1 MRKFIPT
8 LALLIAPIFAPAKP
22 NFVVVLID
30 DMGWRD
36 MGFSG
41 SDFIDTPITD
51 ELAQQ
56 GVIFSQGYASAPNC
70 APTRACL
77 ISGQYTPRHGVFT
90 VVDARHEPGLPHH
103 KVVAAHSNAALAT
116 ESYTIAEALKDGGY
130 ATAMYGMWNLGRGR
144 SGPETPTGQGFDDF
158 KQPRDLGFE
167 KDAYLND
174 RGEYLTDAF
183 TSEGIRFIEKNKTK
197 PFFLY
202 LAYHAVH
209 HPFEPKPD
217 LIEKYRKRAAR
228 SKTSVNPEYAATV
241 EAVDQNIGRLQAAL
255 ESLELDDDTVVFYT
269 SDNGGDR
276 RNAAP
281 LNGGKGSL
289 FEGGI
294 RVPAAVWGA
303 GIRESYTSDT
313 PFLSMDI
320 YPTLLELAGLPQP
333 KDHILDGQS
342 FAELLTG
349 GDEPIRGA
357 LFWHFPSYIGNGA
370 PSSAMRKG
378 KYKLIEYFEDRSVA
392 LFDLKQDIGERK
404 NIAKQEPETAAAL
417 HAELLAWHE
426 ATGAPRPTM
435 KNPAYDPNARPI
447 RGRENRGKEGGGRGG
462 DNRGKNQQSKDK
474 RNQRK

>member
-1 MRKFIPT
+1 MRKLIPA
-8 LALLIAPIFAPAKP
+8 LALLIAPFFAAAKP
-22 NFVVVLID
+22 NFVVFLID

-51 ELAQQ
+51 ELASQ

-77 ISGQYTPRHGVFT
+77 MSGQYTPRHGVFT

-130 ATAMYGMWNLGRGR
+130 ATAMYGMWNLGRGS
-144 SGPETPTGQGFDDF
+144 SGPETPTGQGFDFF

-167 KDAYLND
+167 KDAYIND

-209 HPFEPKPD
+209 HPFEPKPG
-217 LIEKYRKRAAR
+217 LIEKYRKKAAR
-228 SKTSVNPEYAATV
+228 NKTSVNPEYAATV

-255 ESLELDDDTVVFYT
+255 ESLGLDDNTVVFYT

-303 GIRESYTSDT
+303 GIRDSYTSST

-342 FAELLTG
+342 FAALLTG
-349 GDEPIRGA
+349 GDEPQRGA
-357 LFWHFPSYIGNGA
+357 LFWYFPSYIGNGA
-370 PSSAMRKG
+370 PSSAIHEG
-378 KYKLIEYFEDRSVA
+378 KYKLIEYFEDQSIA
-392 LFDLKQDIGERK
+392 LFDLEQDVGERK
-404 NIAKQEPETAAAL
+404 NIAKQKPKIASEL

-426 ATGAPRPTM
+426 ATGAPRPTL

-447 RGRENRGKEGGGRGG
+447 RGRENRGKSGG
-462 DNRGKNQQSKDK
+462 NRN
-474 RNQRK
+474 RNNRQ